1 MSKHDTVWQEQRLE
15 ELLYTDLDP
24 VSKVQKI
31 VSLGLSEEAANS
43 LVERHQL
50 GLQNAVYYESLD
62 FIDDDD
68 AYVDTETDEFGFFT
82 D

>member
-1 MSKHDTVWQEQRLE
+1 MSEHDIAWQERRLE

-31 VSLGLSEEAANS
+31 VRLGFSEEAAND

-50 GLQNAVYYESLD
+50 GLQNTAYYETLD
-62 FIDDDD
+62 FVEGDEDDD
-68 AYVDTETDEFGFFT
+68 ELGFFA

>member
-1 MSKHDTVWQEQRLE
+1 MSKHDIAWQEQRLE

-31 VSLGLSEEAANS
+31 VNLGFSEETANS

-50 GLQNAVYYESLD
+50 GLQNAVYYETLD
-62 FIDDDD
+62 FVDEDDDED
-68 AYVDTETDEFGFFT
+68 SFGFFAE
-82 D
+82 